1 MFSDFNW
8 IITYHTK
15 NLEITKQN
23 ETMDANTEMT
33 EMLELSNKGFNAVLI
48 KIVQWT
54 IMNMFETNEDI
65 ENLRKGTEDI

>member
-54 IMNMFETNEDI
+54 IMNMFETNEKRWKI
-65 ENLRKGTEDI
+65 SEKK